1 MFSGPSLVSV
11 ATSLERER
19 AAQPVRVATRA
30 SSIPIMSLR
39 PNPHK
44 SWAGSDL
51 VTCSPSIGW
60 ELVSPFVAD
69 SRQYVAKYQQD
80 RDRTWIAYPGACGK
94 SGCIRTTGQSFQG
107 CVSLSKR
114 SGGHPF
120 MVIRDT
126 IGPNRMGAPR
136 STRLPAG
143 TLDAE
148 RLRGRVIVGSCSLV
162 HFLTLESSNPRT
174 IGRLAHCQEKR
185 WLHSVPT
192 RREFVGN
199 PFPSPIE
206 NRSHNTRIAILR
218 K

>member
-94 SGCIRTTGQSFQG
+94 SGCTRTTGQSFRDVCHCPNVPVG
-107 CVSLSKR
+107 IRPWLSLTQ
-114 SGGHPF
+114 SGRIAWGH
-120 MVIRDT
+120 R
-126 IGPNRMGAPR
+126 A
-136 STRLPAG
+136 A
-143 TLDAE
+143 
-148 RLRGRVIVGSCSLV
+148 RVC
-162 HFLTLESSNPRT
+162 
-174 IGRLAHCQEKR
+174 RLALWMRDACGAV
-185 WLHSVPT
+185 S
-192 RREFVGN
+192 
-199 PFPSPIE
+199 S
-206 NRSHNTRIAILR
+206 
-218 K
+218 

>member
-80 RDRTWIAYPGACGK
+80 RDRLGLHTRSLRQEWLHQNDGAV
-94 SGCIRTTGQSFQG
+94 FQG
-107 CVSLSKR
+107 GL
-114 SGGHPF
+114 
-120 MVIRDT
+120 
-126 IGPNRMGAPR
+126 
-136 STRLPAG
+136 
-143 TLDAE
+143 
-148 RLRGRVIVGSCSLV
+148 
-162 HFLTLESSNPRT
+162 
-174 IGRLAHCQEKR
+174 
-185 WLHSVPT
+185 
-192 RREFVGN
+192 
-199 PFPSPIE
+199 
-206 NRSHNTRIAILR
+206 
-218 K
+218 